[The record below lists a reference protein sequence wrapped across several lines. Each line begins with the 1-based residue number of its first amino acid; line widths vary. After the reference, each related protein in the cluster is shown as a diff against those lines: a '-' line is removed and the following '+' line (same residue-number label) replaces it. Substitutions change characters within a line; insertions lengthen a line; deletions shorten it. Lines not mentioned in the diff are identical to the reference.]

1 MPQFSFDLA
10 SRSDQRECREAIR
23 RGSKTFYA
31 ASRLLP
37 AEVRQRAFALYAFC
51 RLSDDA
57 VDLSDG
63 APDAILRL
71 TDRLDRAARGRPRPF
86 AADRALA
93 DAMRRS
99 AIPLA
104 IPEAL
109 LEGLAW
115 DAEGR
120 SYETLDDLYDYAAR
134 VAGTVGVMMT
144 LIMGVRSAEALARA
158 CDLGVA
164 MQLTNIARDVG
175 EDARLGR
182 VYLPRQ
188 WLREAG
194 VDANAFLADPR
205 PDPLIRGLVA
215 RLLDQARTLY
225 RQGQGGVALLPAN
238 CRPAI
243 VAAGLIYAEI
253 GARVERNGFDFG
265 DRAGAGFGPAQART
279 PGAGGRP
286 LGAAPRRA
294 AAPGPGLRAVLDRR
308 GRKRPSRA
316 QAPLPPVRRMAGV
329 GDRRPAPVRTAGPRR
344 AAGGLKPDGPEFL
357 RRRRDGRL
365 LRRRLGVRLLAA
377 PLGVAGQE
385 AADRARAGAE
395 KPRSDR

>member
-10 SRSDQRECREAIR
+10 SRSDQRECRDSIR
-23 RGSKTFYA
+23 AGSKSFYA

-63 APDAILRL
+63 SPDAIGRL
-71 TDRLDRAARGRPRPF
+71 TDRLACAAQGRPRPF

-99 AIPLA
+99 AIPPALL
-104 IPEAL
+104 EAL

-120 SYETLDDLYDYAAR
+120 SYETLDDLFDYAAR

-144 LIMGVRSAEALARA
+144 LIMGVRSSEALARA

-175 EDARLGR
+175 EDARMGR
-182 VYLPRQ
+182 IYLPRQ

-194 VDANAFLADPR
+194 VDANAWLADPR
-205 PDPLIRGLVA
+205 PDPLIRALVA
-215 RLLDQARTLY
+215 RLLGEARTLY
-225 RQGQGGVALLPAN
+225 QRAHGGVALLPLS

-243 VAAGLIYAEI
+243 LAAALIYAEI
-253 GARVERNGFDFG
+253 GAEVERQGFDSVTI
-265 DRAGAGFGPAQART
+265 RARVS
-279 PGAGGRP
+279 GRRK
-286 LGAAPRRA
+286 LE
-294 AAPGPGLRAVLDRR
+294 LLTRAVAWSQRLSAGPSLPALAC
-308 GRKRPSRA
+308 GRFLIEAVQGGQPAPKRPSRPFLEWRESFIGTL
-316 QAPLPPVRRMAGV
+316 QVFER
-329 GDRRPAPVRTAGPRR
+329 
-344 AAGGLKPDGPEFL
+344 L
-357 RRRRDGRL
+357 RRTEQ
-365 LRRRLGVRLLAA
+365 LGV
-377 PLGVAGQE
+377 
-385 AADRARAGAE
+385 
-395 KPRSDR
+395 